1 MNNLVFL
8 DSSLITHEKESESM
22 KKLEI
27 GNFHVKDIL
36 FGERTVFRDGI
47 LTVNKEE
54 AIASINPD
62 GKLKNIE
69 LYVVRPGD
77 SARLVPAKAAVEPR
91 FRPDGRA
98 VFPGY
103 TGPME
108 SAGDGVAYALKD
120 MSVICC
126 GKYSNM
132 VDGMVDMSGPAA
144 EHSVYAK
151 LINLVVYAERTNEK
165 DLDLSIRVE
174 TEYRLAAHL
183 LAEYVAKSLKGQT
196 PDDWESYEL
205 ESGAAEAEKKGLP
218 RVGYFMSVYNQYAN
232 NCNDMIYG
240 ADSHNMLPIFMHPNE
255 VLDGA
260 RASQFGMM
268 GQTTSA
274 YGFQNDPTLKQ
285 LYKEHGKTINFVGVI
300 LYPTDV
306 SNNMKLRVKNTSG
319 RLASS
324 LKLDGAV
331 VSELVGG
338 SNADVD
344 FFYQLSELEDCG
356 VKTVGIM
363 AEHGGKMMQD
373 SKGDAIISGGD
384 TGAIYE
390 LPPMDLVIGDI
401 QSTVRDYFYGSWPV
415 HSEYGPSLRPDG
427 SLIVNMYMIADGG
440 NTTGFLTKSVREF

>member
-1 MNNLVFL
+1 
-8 DSSLITHEKESESM
+8 M

-27 GNFHVKDIL
+27 GNFHVRDIF
-36 FGERTVFRDGI
+36 FGEETAFKNGV
-47 LTVNKEE
+47 LTVNKKE
-54 AIASINPD
+54 AIAYLNPE
-62 GKLKNIE
+62 GKLTNIE

-91 FRPDGRA
+91 YRPDGRA

-108 SAGDGVAYALKD
+108 SAGDGVLYALKG

-126 GKYSNM
+126 GKYGNM
-132 VDGMVDMSGPAA
+132 VDGMIDMSGPAA
-144 EHSVYAK
+144 KHSIYAQ
-151 LINLVVYAERTNEK
+151 LINLVVYAERANEK

-174 TEYRLAAHL
+174 TDQRLAAHL
-183 LAEYVAKSLKGQT
+183 LAEYVARALEGQE
-196 PDDWESYEL
+196 PEDWECYEL
-205 ESGAAEAEKKGLP
+205 EPGAAEAEKKGLP
-218 RVGYFMSVYNQYAN
+218 RVGYLMSVYNQYAN

-240 ADSHNMLPIFMHPNE
+240 ADSHNMLSVFMHPNE

-260 RASQFGMM
+260 RAAQFGLM
-268 GQTTSA
+268 GQTTAA
-274 YGFQNDPTLKQ
+274 YGFQNDPTLKH
-285 LYKEHGKTINFVGVI
+285 LYKEHGKTINFIGVV

-306 SNNMKLRVKNTSG
+306 SNNMKLRVKNASG
-319 RLASS
+319 QLASA
-324 LKLDGAV
+324 LKLDAAV
-331 VSELVGG
+331 VSEWVGG

-344 FFYQLSELEDCG
+344 FFYQLAELEDRG
-356 VKTVGIM
+356 IKTVGIM

-373 SKGDAIISGGD
+373 LRGNAIVSGGD

-390 LPPMDLVIGDI
+390 LPAMDLVIGDI

-440 NTTGFLTKSVREF
+440 NTTGFLTKTVKEY

>member
-1 MNNLVFL
+1 MR
-8 DSSLITHEKESESM
+8 
-22 KKLEI
+22 KLEI
-27 GNFHVKDIL
+27 GNFYVKDIQ
-36 FGERTVFRDGI
+36 FGEKTAFAEGV

-54 AIASINPD
+54 AIAYLNPED
-62 GKLKNIE
+62 KLVNIE
-69 LYVVRPGD
+69 LYIVRPGD

-103 TGPME
+103 TGPMQH
-108 SAGDGVAYALKD
+108 AGEGIVYAMKG

-126 GKYSNM
+126 GKYGNM
-132 VDGMVDMSGPAA
+132 VDGMIDMSGPAA
-144 EHSVYAK
+144 EHSIYSK
-151 LINLVVYAERTNEK
+151 LVNLVVYAERADEK

-174 TEYRLAAHL
+174 TEQRLAAHL
-183 LAEYVAKSLKGQT
+183 LAEYVAKSLEGQE
-196 PDDWESYEL
+196 PEEWECYEL
-205 ESGAAEAEKKGLP
+205 ETGAAEAEKKGLP
-218 RVGYFMSVYNQYAN
+218 RVGYFMSMYNQYAN
-232 NCNDMIYG
+232 NCNDMVYG
-240 ADSHNMLPIFMHPNE
+240 ADSRNMLSMFMHPNE

-274 YGFQNDPTLKQ
+274 YGFQNDPTLKR
-285 LYKEHGKTINFVGVI
+285 LYQEHGKTINFVGVI
-300 LYPTDV
+300 VYPTDV
-306 SNNMKLRVKNTSG
+306 SNDMKLRVKYHSG
-319 RLASS
+319 ELASA
-324 LKLDGAV
+324 LKLDAAIVG
-331 VSELVGG
+331 EWVGG

-344 FFYQLSELEDCG
+344 FFYHLAELEDRNI
-356 VKTVGIM
+356 KTVGIM

-373 SKGDAIISGGD
+373 PKGNAIVSGGD

-415 HSEYGPSLRPDG
+415 HNEYGPSLREDG

-440 NTTGFLTKSVREF
+440 NTTGFLKKTVKAY